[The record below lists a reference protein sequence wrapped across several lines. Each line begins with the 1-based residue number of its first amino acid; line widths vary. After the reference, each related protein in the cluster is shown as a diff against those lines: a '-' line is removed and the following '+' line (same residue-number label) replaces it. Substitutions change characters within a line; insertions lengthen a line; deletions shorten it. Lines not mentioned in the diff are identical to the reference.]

1 MTLLCNDAKEE
12 DAAGWV
18 LWPRVSIG
26 IDTAEVLPAALPR
39 ECVGLPVVRIV
50 SAHVDPMDVIPPRIL
65 MEGRELA
72 PRLICEGSESRC
84 WEHRVSRRWLLADHV
99 AALVKLQ
106 HEGHAAG
113 LCLKGGTGKVADGA

>member
-1 MTLLCNDAKEE
+1 MQRAHCGNF
-12 DAAGWV
+12 GMRFSRGRG
-18 LWPRVSIG
+18 RVHR
-26 IDTAEVLPAALPR
+26 L
-39 ECVGLPVVRIV
+39 VG
-50 SAHVDPMDVIPPRIL
+50 
-65 MEGRELA
+65 ELA

-84 WEHRVSRRWLLADHV
+84 WEHRVSRRWLLADHA